1 MDMGLQKAIRDSLST
16 ILTTDAA
23 SSPDQGPLRSN
34 ISMYAAWPLPPLPS
48 LSPLLM
54 PALQDRLVLLINH
67 VLSREPIAARR
78 LQPLAGRGL
87 VVHLAGWPALLPA
100 VPDLILGVT
109 PAGLFERLDAAPS
122 GAGGLR
128 IEIDASNPARLAL
141 GALSGGAPGVS
152 VQGDAAF
159 AGEMHWLMDNLRW
172 DIEDDLAGI
181 VGPMAV
187 SQLAQF
193 GRTLRRALSGMAQRL
208 APSSGSGA

>member
-1 MDMGLQKAIRDSLST
+1 MSA
-16 ILTTDAA
+16 
-23 SSPDQGPLRSN
+23 PWN
-34 ISMYAAWPLPPLPS
+34 FPS

-67 VLSREPIAARR
+67 VVSREPIAAKR

-100 VPDLILGVT
+100 APDLILGVT
-109 PAGLFERLDAAPS
+109 PAGLFERLEVPPP

-128 IEIDASNPARLAL
+128 VEIDASNPAKLAL
-141 GALSGGAPGVS
+141 GALSGEAPKVG

-172 DIEDDLAGI
+172 DVEDDLAGI
-181 VGPMAV
+181 VGPLPAR
-187 SQLAQF
+187 QLAQF
-193 GRTLRRALSGMAQRL
+193 GRALRRALSSMAERF
-208 APSSGSGA
+208 APKTSGSGA

>member
-1 MDMGLQKAIRDSLST
+1 MGLQKAIWDSLPT
-16 ILTTDAA
+16 FLTTDAA
-23 SSPDQGPLRSN
+23 SSPVQGPLPT
-34 ISMYAAWPLPPLPS
+34 IFCMPATWPLPPMPS

-67 VLSREPIAARR
+67 VLSREPIAAKR

-87 VVHLAGWPALLPA
+87 VVHLSGWPGLMPA

-109 PAGLFERLDAAPS
+109 PAGLFERLDAAPH
-122 GAGGLR
+122 GPGGLR

-141 GALSGGAPGVS
+141 GALSGEAPGVS

-181 VGPMAV
+181 VGPMAAR
-187 SQLAQF
+187 QLAQF

-208 APSSGSGA
+208 APSTSGSGA

>member
-1 MDMGLQKAIRDSLST
+1 MS
-16 ILTTDAA
+16 A
-23 SSPDQGPLRSN
+23 S
-34 ISMYAAWPLPPLPS
+34 WPLPPLPS

-67 VLSREPIAARR
+67 VLTREPIAARR

-87 VVHLAGWPALLPA
+87 VVHLSGWPSLMPA

-109 PAGLFERLDAAPS
+109 PAGLFERLDVAPS
-122 GAGGLR
+122 GTGGLR

-141 GALSGGAPGVS
+141 GALSGEAPGVT

-172 DIEDDLAGI
+172 DIEDDLAAV
-181 VGPMAV
+181 VGPLPAR
-187 SQLAQF
+187 QLAQF
-193 GRTLRRALSGMAQRL
+193 GRALRRSLSGMAQRF
-208 APSSGSGA
+208 AGSGA

>member
-1 MDMGLQKAIRDSLST
+1 MPA
-16 ILTTDAA
+16 
-23 SSPDQGPLRSN
+23 PWN
-34 ISMYAAWPLPPLPS
+34 FPS

-67 VLSREPIAARR
+67 VVSREPIAARR

-87 VVHLAGWPALLPA
+87 VVHLAGWPSLLPA
-100 VPDLILGVT
+100 APDLILGVT
-109 PAGLFERLDAAPS
+109 PAGLFERLDAPP

-128 IEIDASNPARLAL
+128 VEIDASNPAKLAL
-141 GALSGGAPGVS
+141 GALSGEAPKVS

-181 VGPMAV
+181 VGPLPAR
-187 SQLAQF
+187 QLAQL
-193 GRTLRRALSGMAQRL
+193 GRALRRTLSGMAERF
-208 APSSGSGA
+208 APKMSGSGA